1 MDDASLS
8 CRSRLVAAL
17 RVALVALALFAAGAG
32 PAPAETPPTP
42 ADTGVEDGA
51 AVTVEDLDSLVSTIE
66 DEARRK
72 ALVAQLKALIAAQR
86 AQDGDAAERETGM
99 AGALAALADRVRAAG
114 ADVVETVTM
123 VLDVPLLWRWLSATA
138 VQRS

>member
-1 MDDASLS
+1 EAELLQDALELGLGRRGLQIFDDLGLDAALAQQFERLARFAASGVVIDSNHPLSLPLCREGIRGRPRQPGRARILPAGMDDASLS

-51 AVTVEDLDSLVSTIE
+51 
-66 DEARRK
+66 
-72 ALVAQLKALIAAQR
+72 
-86 AQDGDAAERETGM
+86 
-99 AGALAALADRVRAAG
+99 
-114 ADVVETVTM
+114 
-123 VLDVPLLWRWLSATA
+123 
-138 VQRS
+138 